1 MAPFSKVDQ
10 NAMRWSSNRQ
20 DFSYVYRNLFLV
32 LTLLFYASI
41 PHSTTAFEFR
51 STRHSSLAVAS
62 KSISL
67 KFPSKALKWSR
78 NLRET
83 YRKGSDDDQPAV
95 NDYFQQLGYKRIVK
109 GKQDS
114 KAQDTSSL
122 DSKLKYFIPGFVAF
136 WAIGYSVLFLAETS
150 GTGLGD
156 VGGFIG
162 AGLVVV
168 LVIALVGTLISE
180 VFRPQS
186 AGNSSF

>member
-1 MAPFSKVDQ
+1 MTLTPNRK
-10 NAMRWSSNRQ
+10 NSSSVNRN
-20 DFSYVYRNLFLV
+20 FFLM
-32 LTLLFYASI
+32 LTLLLYVSI
-41 PHSTTAFEFR
+41 PQSSIAFKSFPAR
-51 STRHSSLAVAS
+51 QSPLAVSSKLSLISSLS
-62 KSISL
+62 GILKKSLNS
-67 KFPSKALKWSR
+67 
-78 NLRET
+78 RET
-83 YRKGSDDDQPAV
+83 YRKGSDDDQPLV
-95 NDYFQQLGYKRIVK
+95 NDYFEQLGNKRIVR
-109 GKQDS
+109 GKQETTG
-114 KAQDTSSL
+114 QDTGSL

>member
-1 MAPFSKVDQ
+1 MKK
-10 NAMRWSSNRQ
+10 
-20 DFSYVYRNLFLV
+20 
-32 LTLLFYASI
+32 
-41 PHSTTAFEFR
+41 
-51 STRHSSLAVAS
+51 SLNS
-62 KSISL
+62 
-67 KFPSKALKWSR
+67 
-78 NLRET
+78 RET
-83 YRKGSDDDQPAV
+83 CRKGSDDDQPLV
-95 NDYFQQLGYKRIVK
+95 NDYFEQLGNKRIVR
-109 GKQDS
+109 GKQET
-114 KAQDTSSL
+114 KGQDTGSL